1 MPDTKMDRYLRRL
14 GMEDNTPVDSH
25 PKTENLLKRMEREG
39 YIVKIRESTGTGED
53 DVYWMVGSRGKV
65 EVGED
70 GVRGLTRSVYGE
82 LEEED
87 EQDLERKIVRSLGVA
102 EKLAPKQNATQN
114 GEKKRRGRR
123 RKETEEEQEEEV
135 GGDTEE
141 DEE

>member
-1 MPDTKMDRYLRRL
+1 
-14 GMEDNTPVDSH
+14 MEDNTPVDSH

-82 LEEED
+82 LEEEG